1 METELPVSNKL
12 FVSVITVFLLV
23 GCSSSSETSN
33 LNSDSSPQNETP
45 LSPLEKFQNAK
56 TELLSG
62 LSNMYL
68 LYLGDDSISDMRSV
82 TLDTDPEFKRISVTY
97 DLGIDRGLF
106 DDIYGANSSVNAPQL
121 FCDSIR
127 NETMSE
133 IFTVF
138 KKSGDLFVSPSE
150 GFELTLLW
158 NVYDKFEDKFGG
170 FEYQKVKS
178 YGTDKVG
185 VSMTNWNQIK
195 YDESF
200 NTEAKFLELSDLFK
214 PTKNSYPRGRCL
226 WEP

>member
-1 METELPVSNKL
+1 MKNKTT
-12 FVSVITVFLLV
+12 VILAIVLLLT
-23 GCSSSSETSN
+23 GCAGGSESSESN
-33 LNSDSSPQNETP
+33 ASSKSEIPLTP
-45 LSPLEKFQNAK
+45 IEQFQK
-56 TELLSG
+56 SKPELLNEI
-62 LSNMYL
+62 SNMYL
-68 LYLGDDSISDMRSV
+68 IYLGDDSIQDVRTI
-82 TLDTDPEFKRISVTY
+82 TLDSDPEFKRISVTY

-127 NETMSE
+127 NETMGE

-138 KKSGDLFVSPSE
+138 KKSGDLFVNPSE

-195 YDESF
+195 YDDSF
-200 NTEAKFLELSDLFK
+200 NTDAKFLELSDLFK